1 MRKLF
6 ANSRACSLQ
15 CAAQNGLVVTA
26 ENRYTAGFSH
36 LSRWQKTAVPSSIFT
51 ATFDEFITSSDLSIQ
66 PEQISV
72 YGGPDAPD
80 ASVAWFRVVPFGAA
94 PGVPLGPR
102 SSARGCGEGVNVGHP
117 VQ

>member
-1 MRKLF
+1 MRKRL

-26 ENRYTAGFSH
+26 ENRYTAGFSQ

-51 ATFDEFITSSDLSIQ
+51 ATFEEFITSSDMSIQ

-72 YGGPDAPD
+72 YGGPDA
-80 ASVAWFRVVPFGAA
+80 ARCSFRAA

-102 SSARGCGEGVNVGHP
+102 WRFDCAEPNGRRDA
-117 VQ
+117 